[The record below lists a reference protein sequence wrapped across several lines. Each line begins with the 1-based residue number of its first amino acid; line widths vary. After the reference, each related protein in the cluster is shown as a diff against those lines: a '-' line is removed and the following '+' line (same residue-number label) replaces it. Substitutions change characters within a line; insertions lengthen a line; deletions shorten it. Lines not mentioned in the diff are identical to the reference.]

1 MKPKT
6 MILMIVAVGC
16 GLGASIMTSRLLA
29 ERRDKDQGEA
39 TVPVLVAKGRVVGW
53 TEIKDPDKMFEIKQ
67 FPVSLA
73 PKAPVGEI
81 EKLKGKKLNKNI
93 VEGYA
98 LTEADLLNKEQ
109 QGIDV
114 QLLPGQRATAIKVNA
129 QSLAGGFVL
138 PGSRVDITLVTKN
151 NGKSTCKTILQH
163 VLVMAVDNKD
173 TRNTEERHII
183 ASTVT
188 VAATPQEAGR
198 LALASSLGELA
209 LQLKGPGESALISP
223 VTITEADLDRPIT
236 PTTGDKP
243 TEVARTDTGAV
254 PTIVLPALPADEK
267 KDEEKPRD
275 VLKVTPVQTEEA
287 PKKTH
292 VMRIQTGATVQ
303 KVRFLIGEKDP
314 DEDADPTPT
323 GPAPAKPAK
332 PEEKADP
339 VGPATTKTPAGP
351 AKVGRTRN

>member
-39 TVPVLVAKGRVVGW
+39 TVPVLVAKARVVGW

-114 QLLPGQRATAIKVNA
+114 QLLPGQRATAIKVD
-129 QSLAGGFVL
+129 SRTLAGGFIL
-138 PGSRVDITLVTKN
+138 PGARVDISLVTKN
-151 NGKSTCKTILQH
+151 NGKSSSKTILQH
-163 VLVMAVDNKD
+163 MLVMAVDNKD
-173 TRNTEERHII
+173 TRNTEDRHII
-183 ASTVT
+183 DHVDHRRH
-188 VAATPQEAGR
+188 AAGSR
-198 LALASSLGELA
+198 
-209 LQLKGPGESALISP
+209 
-223 VTITEADLDRPIT
+223 
-236 PTTGDKP
+236 
-243 TEVARTDTGAV
+243 
-254 PTIVLPALPADEK
+254 
-267 KDEEKPRD
+267 
-275 VLKVTPVQTEEA
+275 
-287 PKKTH
+287 
-292 VMRIQTGATVQ
+292 
-303 KVRFLIGEKDP
+303 
-314 DEDADPTPT
+314 
-323 GPAPAKPAK
+323 
-332 PEEKADP
+332 
-339 VGPATTKTPAGP
+339 PAGAGP
-351 AKVGRTRN
+351 IAGGTRTAAQGPRR